1 MRGDSDLRDVRDL
14 IEMSRSWDVSQTV
27 NEDDRMNS
35 RISRPLAV
43 AAIVLSAG
51 AIGAGTATA
60 AAPAPVSGSV
70 EVCVPLP
77 LPVLEVS
84 LCL

>member
-1 MRGDSDLRDVRDL
+1 
-14 IEMSRSWDVSQTV
+14 
-27 NEDDRMNS
+27 MNS
-35 RISRPLAV
+35 RISRPLAI

-51 AIGAGTATA
+51 TIGAGTATA

-84 LCL
+84 FCL